1 MCQAFL
7 LFVVLF
13 NHDLTPIID
22 IDARLGGF
30 VGQATAA
37 QRVSHVLT
45 GAVCRTLGIDIVD
58 ACRLL
63 LIDVLVDE
71 AAFGSVMVARLK
83 ACVGTE
89 EAGGHTTAIVAS
101 TLGNDRRSVA
111 EI

>member
-1 MCQAFL
+1 LCQAFL

-22 IDARLGGF
+22 IDAGLGGL

-37 QRVSHVLT
+37 QRIPHVLT
-45 GAVCRTLGIDIVD
+45 GAVCRTLGIDIAD

-71 AAFGSVMVARLK
+71 AIFSPSDTFFLAV
-83 ACVGTE
+83 TE
-89 EAGGHTTAIVAS
+89 KKRIFAV
-101 TLGNDRRSVA
+101 
-111 EI
+111 